1 MSFVTP
7 KREMVTRV
15 GTLLVTH
22 TILDEKLSKF
32 DVIIHQHLF
41 MTNIEETCENSTWL

>member
-32 DVIIHQHLF
+32 DESL
-41 MTNIEETCENSTWL
+41 NDCEHYL